1 MQVEEILK
9 EYPSQK
15 DFMLQA
21 LQKIAQQLELNID
34 VLLKVSKHFNLS
46 PATVFGIAS
55 FYSFLS
61 LTQHGKYVIRICKS
75 VSCDIAE
82 KEEILDA
89 IKNALGIEVGETTN
103 DRLFT
108 LLETNC
114 IGWCNESPAMLI
126 NDKVYTHLT
135 KDKILSIIQ
144 SIKDDENI

>member
-21 LQKIAQQLELNID
+21 LQKIAQQSELNKE

-55 FYSFLS
+55 FYSFLP
-61 LTQHGKYVIRICKS
+61 LTKHGKYVIRICKS
-75 VSCDIAE
+75 VSCEIGE

-89 IKNALGIEVGETTN
+89 IKKELGIEVGETTN

-114 IGWCNESPAMLI
+114 IGWCDESPAMLI
-126 NDKVYTHLT
+126 NDKVYTRLT
-135 KDKILSIIQ
+135 KDKVISIIQ
-144 SIKDDENI
+144 SIKDNENI